1 MGFPIMGWLEEL
13 SVQSHTVR
21 VVHEQP
27 ILEILHS
34 LNN

>member
-21 VVHEQP
+21 VMHEQP
-27 ILEILHS
+27 ILKYCTH
-34 LNN
+34 